1 MSNQKNFRL
10 ETVGIHGGLEADPAT
25 GSRALPIYQTNSYQ
39 FNNTEHAADLFALKE
54 QGFIY
59 SRIGNPTVGALE
71 ERVAQLEGGIGA
83 LGLASGMA
91 AISAAIFNIA
101 EAGDEVVAASTLY
114 GGTYNLFSTTL
125 PKHGIQT
132 HFVDP
137 KDPENFRS
145 AITPKT
151 KAIFAETIGNP
162 GLTVLDIE
170 KVAEIAHEA
179 GVPLIVDNTFA
190 TPYLCRPIDFG
201 ADIVVHSA
209 TKWLGGNG
217 TTLGGIIVDSG
228 KFDWNSEKFPGFTQ
242 PDPSYNGIVYAEALP
257 EAAFITKARV
267 QLLRDTGAAL
277 SPFNAFQIAL
287 GIETLHVRLKEHV
300 ANTRKIVEYLENH
313 PGVEWVLYPEQESHP
328 SHQLAKKYLPKGAGS
343 IVVFGIKGGREAGA
357 DVINNV
363 KLWSHLANVGDA
375 KSLIIHPAS
384 TTHQQ
389 LSDEEI
395 KSTGVTED
403 LIRLSVG
410 IEHIDDLLEDL
421 EQAIKTATREESN
434 SSFVQA

>member
-1 MSNQKNFRL
+1 MSQKDYRL
-10 ETVGIHGGLEADPAT
+10 ETIGVHGGLEADPTT
-25 GSRALPIYQTNSYQ
+25 GARALPIYQTNSYK
-39 FNNTEHAADLFALKE
+39 FDSTEHAANLFSLQE
-54 QGFIY
+54 EGFIY

-83 LGLASGMA
+83 LAFSSGMA

-101 EAGDEVVAASTLY
+101 EAGDEIVAASTLY

-125 PKHGIQT
+125 PKHGITT

-137 KDPENFRS
+137 TKPDNFRQ

-162 GLTVLDIE
+162 GLHVLDIE
-170 KVAEIAHEA
+170 RVAEIAHEA
-179 GVPLIVDNTFA
+179 GVPLIVDNTFPS
-190 TPYLCRPIDFG
+190 PYLLRPIEYG

-217 TTLGGIIVDSG
+217 TTLGGVLIDAG
-228 KFDWNSEKFPGFTQ
+228 QFDWNSSKFPGFTQ
-242 PDPSYNGIVYAEALP
+242 PDPSYHGIVYAEALP

-267 QLLRDTGAAL
+267 QVLRDTGASL
-277 SPFNAFQIAL
+277 SPYNAFQIAL
-287 GIETLHVRLKEHV
+287 GLETLHVRMKEHV
-300 ANTRKIVEYLENH
+300 ANARRIVKYLEQH
-313 PGVEWVLYPEQESHP
+313 PGVEWVLYPEKDDHSSNE
-328 SHQLAKKYLPKGAGS
+328 LAKKYLPKGAGS
-343 IVVFGIKGGREAGA
+343 IVVFGIKGGKEAGSE
-357 DVINNV
+357 VINQV
-363 KLWSHLANVGDA
+363 ELWSHLANVGDA

-389 LSDEEI
+389 LSEEEI
-395 KSTGVTED
+395 AQTGVTDD

-410 IEHIDDLLEDL
+410 IENVDDLIEDL
-421 EQAIKTATREESN
+421 EQAIKAATGELSQVERVHS
-434 SSFVQA
+434 

>member
-1 MSNQKNFRL
+1 MSQKDYRL
-10 ETVGIHGGLEADPAT
+10 ETIGVHGGLEADPVT
-25 GSRALPIYQTNSYQ
+25 GARALPIYQTNSYK
-39 FNNTEHAADLFALKE
+39 FDNTEHAANLFSLQE
-54 QGFIY
+54 EGFIY

-71 ERVAQLEGGIGA
+71 ERVAQLEGGVGA
-83 LGLASGMA
+83 LAFSSGMA

-101 EAGDEVVAASTLY
+101 ESGDEIVAASTLY

-125 PKHGIQT
+125 PKHGVTT

-137 KDPENFRS
+137 TDVENFRQ

-162 GLTVLDIE
+162 GLHVLDIE
-170 KVAEIAHEA
+170 KVAEVAHQA
-179 GVPLIVDNTFA
+179 GIPLIVDNTFPS
-190 TPYLCRPIDFG
+190 PYLLRPIDFG

-217 TTLGGIIVDSG
+217 TTLGGVLVDGG
-228 KFDWNSEKFPGFTQ
+228 KFDWNSPKFPGFTE
-242 PDPSYNGIVYAEALP
+242 PDPSYHGIVYAEALP

-267 QLLRDTGAAL
+267 QVLRDTGAAL
-277 SPFNAFQIAL
+277 SPYNAFQIAL
-287 GIETLHVRLKEHV
+287 GLETLHVRMKEHV
-300 ANTRKIVEYLENH
+300 SNTRKIVDYLEGH
-313 PGVEWVLYPEQESHP
+313 PGVEWVLYPEQESHH
-328 SHQLAKKYLPKGAGS
+328 SYELAKKYLPKGAGS

-357 DVINNV
+357 NVINNV
-363 KLWSHLANVGDA
+363 ELWSHLANVGDA

-389 LSDEEI
+389 LSEEEI
-395 KSTGVTED
+395 KTTGVTED

-410 IEHIDDLLEDL
+410 IENIEDLIDDL
-421 EQAIKTATREESN
+421 EQAIEAATGERTRGVHVKS
-434 SSFVQA
+434 